1 MNILGWSRGRLRAR
15 LVLLVT
21 ALGLVM
27 GLHAIS
33 PPRAHA
39 EIAICELGDPCDS
52 NGDVGGGG
60 GVAGVGG
67 YDGGGDVGNDSGDTG
82 AGDTDSGGETGSDD
96 GTGSDTSGKIDPTN
110 PYVDCDGA
118 SDCVGDAEG
127 SGDPPVKID
136 PTNPYVD
143 CDGASDCVGDA
154 EGSGD
159 PPVKIDPTNPYVDA
173 ISGVDAFGPRPGAS
187 EACAGA
193 VVNVLDAVD
202 QQGPNDPATW
212 GAWLAFRACD
222 AKTGG
227 PPLACEDEVER
238 VTNIILAGA
247 PEAAKKAAL
256 HIYALCDAMVGGTS
270 TTPLIAPRPAAHGPT
285 REATVL
291 PARQAAQAHVQ
302 LRAANRAARA
312 GMQAA
317 MRAAVPGRT
326 LKSSGRRGSRRQ
338 HAKKHRG

>member
-96 GTGSDTSGKIDPTN
+96 GTGSDTSG
-110 PYVDCDGA
+110 
-118 SDCVGDAEG
+118 
-127 SGDPPVKID
+127 KID